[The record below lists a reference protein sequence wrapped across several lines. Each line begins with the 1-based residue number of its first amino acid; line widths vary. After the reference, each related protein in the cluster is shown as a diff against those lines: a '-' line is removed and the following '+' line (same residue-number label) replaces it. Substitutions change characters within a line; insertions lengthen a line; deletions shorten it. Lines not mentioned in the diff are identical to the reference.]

1 MPDLRLMWQALHVN
15 FGQMDPGND
24 PGDRLGS
31 FLFRIAPDCL
41 GPAVTSKTP
50 IGSGSGRG
58 PIVPPRRHAPEDV
71 EGASA
76 VPSETLPRD
85 PGGTVLRIRWT
96 VPGNSVDDPKSA

>member
-24 PGDRLGS
+24 PGDHLGS
-31 FLFRIAPDCL
+31 FLFRIAPRL
-41 GPAVTSKTP
+41 PRTGGNVKTP